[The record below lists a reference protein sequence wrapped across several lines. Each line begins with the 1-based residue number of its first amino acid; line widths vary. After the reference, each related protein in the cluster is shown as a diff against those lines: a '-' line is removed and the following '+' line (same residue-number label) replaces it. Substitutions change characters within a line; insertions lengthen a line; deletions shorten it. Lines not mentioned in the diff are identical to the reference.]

1 MWVKLWL
8 NGKERDLKRQHM
20 MLIWKCEPI
29 LQSWEVHSRY
39 IFTITLFP
47 WIVWY
52 VALFHINIG
61 SGFCSGNTV
70 CLIKICSWFS
80 KNWI

>member
-52 VALFHINIG
+52 VALLSQWILQWEHRVFDKILQ
-61 SGFCSGNTV
+61 
-70 CLIKICSWFS
+70 LIF
-80 KNWI
+80 